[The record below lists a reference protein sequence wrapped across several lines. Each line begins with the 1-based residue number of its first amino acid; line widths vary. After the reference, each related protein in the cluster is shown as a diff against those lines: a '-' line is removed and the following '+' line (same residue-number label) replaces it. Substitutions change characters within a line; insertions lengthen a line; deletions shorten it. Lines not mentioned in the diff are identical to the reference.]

1 MIANDLKE
9 TERIDAKNALE
20 EFVYDARNKLQV
32 IKQFQLI
39 ISSKL
44 YKPYLNCYCVS
55 QGGPLERYVVESERE
70 AIVAQLND
78 LENWLYEEGEDC
90 EREIYTSRLSSLKQQ
105 TDPIK
110 NRSHDYEQCPAAFD
124 ELKNSIAFA
133 RQAVAE
139 FRKGVPKYD
148 HLTET
153 EFINIAETADKA
165 QKWLDANLSKFT
177 QSPRTS
183 DSPVQLAAVRQET
196 HTLTTCVNSVIN
208 RAKPK
213 PAAKASPPKDTGSAE
228 QNGGEP
234 TPSADKMDVD
244 GNAQSTA
251 SDPAM
256 DVE

>member
-1 MIANDLKE
+1 M
-9 TERIDAKNALE
+9 
-20 EFVYDARNKLQV
+20 
-32 IKQFQLI
+32 
-39 ISSKL
+39 
-44 YKPYLNCYCVS
+44 
-55 QGGPLERYVVESERE
+55 VESERE
-70 AIVAQLND
+70 SIVAQLND

-90 EREIYTSRLSSLKQQ
+90 ERETYTNRLTALQKQ

-110 NRSHDYEQCPAAFD
+110 LRAHDYEQCPAGFD
-124 ELKNSIAFA
+124 ELKNSIAWA

-165 QKWLDANLSKFT
+165 QKWLDSNLSKFT

-183 DSPVQLAAVRQET
+183 DSPVQLPALRHEIQSLNA
-196 HTLTTCVNSVIN
+196 CVNSVIT

-213 PAAKASPPKDTGSAE
+213 PAAAKTTTPPKDAAE
-228 QNGGEP
+228 QNGSE
-234 TPSADKMDVD
+234 PSAAGDKMDVD
-244 GNAQSTA
+244 NNGQAAGGNGPTDA
-251 SDPAM
+251 AM